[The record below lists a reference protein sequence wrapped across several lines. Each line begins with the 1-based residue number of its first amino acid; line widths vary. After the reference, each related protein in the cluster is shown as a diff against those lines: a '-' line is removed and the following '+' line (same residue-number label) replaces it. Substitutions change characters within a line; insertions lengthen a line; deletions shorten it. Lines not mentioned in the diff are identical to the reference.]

1 MVWEQIEATPAHK
14 TYLLLS
20 GFLLIYTLFATFIRN
35 RLHLSEPPIALL
47 IGILLG
53 PKVLGWLD
61 PNSCKGK
68 GCIDQISAG
77 GHEGWGWGDDTVQE
91 ITRVIV
97 GIQVFTIG
105 VELPKY
111 YASRHWKSVGMMLG
125 EVTCLYARL
134 KIC

>member
-1 MVWEQIEATPAHK
+1 MVWEQIEATPSHV
-14 TYLLLS
+14 TYLVLSSFLLS
-20 GFLLIYTLFATFIRN
+20 YTLFATFVRN

-47 IGILLG
+47 VGILLG

-61 PNSCKGK
+61 PNSCKGP
-68 GCIDQISAG
+68 GCGDQIDG
-77 GHEGWGWGDDTVQE
+77 GTHNGWGWGDDIIQE

-111 YASRHWKSVGMMLG
+111 YASRHWKSVAVMLG
-125 EVTCLYARL
+125 KC
-134 KIC
+134 C

>member
-20 GFLLIYTLFATFIRN
+20 GFLITYTLFASFIRN

-47 IGILLG
+47 VGIILG

-61 PNSCKGK
+61 PNSCKTQ
-68 GCIDQISAG
+68 GCIDQINNSG
-77 GHEGWGWGDDTVQE
+77 NGWGWGDDIVQE
-91 ITRVIV
+91 VTRVIV

-125 EVTCLYARL
+125 AIAFSNFPLDY
-134 KIC
+134 KY